1 MQIDSIELDY
11 SKEQRLLERQIFP
24 KQENWKN
31 LESWMPLP

>member
-24 KQENWKN
+24 KQEN
-31 LESWMPLP
+31 